1 VVVVAALLIV
11 IWIILLGLVPAIF
24 QWLKVQPNEITL
36 EKPYIEHNIK
46 FTRQGFGLHKIEEK
60 RFPVSGEFTQS
71 MIGQNRNLFNNT
83 RLWDWRALDSVYKQ
97 FQEIRLYYEFTDVDI
112 DRYTIQDQNR
122 QVIVSAREM
131 QLANLPG

>member
-1 VVVVAALLIV
+1 
-11 IWIILLGLVPAIF
+11 
-24 QWLKVQPNEITL
+24 
-36 EKPYIEHNIK
+36 
-46 FTRQGFGLHKIEEK
+46 
-60 RFPVSGEFTQS
+60 